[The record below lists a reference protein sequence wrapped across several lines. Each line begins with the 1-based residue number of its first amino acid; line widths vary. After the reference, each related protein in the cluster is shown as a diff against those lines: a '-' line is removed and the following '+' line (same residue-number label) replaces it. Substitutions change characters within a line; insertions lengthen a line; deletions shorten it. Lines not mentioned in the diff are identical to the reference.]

1 MNKKKIII
9 AIFIVS
15 IILLIGFTIYYCIK
29 NSTYEISNRQL
40 NETSLNKV
48 QETIGN
54 AIEQNVTNEVIAENV
69 EEKQEDNTTISNS
82 LTTNDKE
89 TKNVST
95 TVAKE
100 TLADNAKNTNVSQSS
115 KPNAQTSGTSKTIT
129 QNKEVSKNVDTEKIT
144 TTQTTTDT
152 SNKQTTK
159 EEKVEHP
166 ELAYTT
172 YRKVNTSV
180 VPEII
185 KILQDEI
192 AKYKELVD
200 FGTKAVAGNKAD
212 AYKNTTEFTYMFVND
227 VQKGKVKGNYTSF
240 PVRVRNNVGAF
251 GTYYV
256 YAEDEYAYDGNGTN
270 PKWSQTLVWI
280 WVSF

>member
-9 AIFIVS
+9 AILIIC
-15 IILLIGFTIYYCIK
+15 IILLIGFIIYYCIK
-29 NSTYEISNRQL
+29 DNTYEISNKQL
-40 NETSLNKV
+40 NETSLNEV

-54 AIEQNVTNEVIAENV
+54 TIEQNVTNEVIAENV
-69 EEKQEDNTTISNS
+69 EEKQEDNITISNS

-89 TKNVST
+89 TKNIST

-100 TLADNAKNTNVSQSS
+100 TTTDNAKNTNVSHSS

-129 QNKEVSKNVDTEKIT
+129 QNKEVSKNVDTEK
-144 TTQTTTDT
+144 TTTDT

-192 AKYKELVD
+192 AKDKELID

-212 AYKNTTEFTYMFVND
+212 AYKNTTGFTYMFVND